1 MDFEAA
7 RAKLIE
13 HLATEIKDEQVLAAM
28 ARVPRECFVPPEER
42 HFAYEDRPLPI
53 GLDQTISQ
61 PFIVALMTQ
70 ALELTGNEKV
80 LEIGTG
86 SGYQAAI
93 LAELARLVITVER
106 LPALAETAEKVLDSL
121 GYTNIV
127 VHLAKETLGWPD
139 DAPYDAIIATAGAP
153 RVPPDLLAQLAIGG
167 RMVIPVGSLYTQE
180 LYKITRQRR
189 KNRIE
194 DLGGCRF
201 VSLIGKDA
209 WEEEPKE
216 YL

>member
-7 RAKLIE
+7 RARLVE
-13 HLATEIKDEQVLAAM
+13 HLGTEIKDQRVLAAM
-28 ARVPRECFVPPEER
+28 ARIPRERFVPPESQ

-61 PFIVALMTQ
+61 PFIIALMTQ
-70 ALELTGNEKV
+70 ALELTGKEKV
-80 LEIGTG
+80 LELGTG

-106 LPALAETAEKVLDSL
+106 LAPLAGTAKKVLDSL

-127 VHLAKETLGWPD
+127 VHLAKDTLGWPD
-139 DAPYDAIIATAGAP
+139 EAPYDAIIVTAGAP
-153 RVPPDLLAQLAIGG
+153 RVPADLLAQLAIDG
-167 RMVIPVGSLYTQE
+167 RLIIPVGSRYVQE
-180 LYKITRQRR
+180 LFKVTKRGR
-189 KNRIE
+189 KNIVE
-194 DLGGCRF
+194 NLGGCCF

-209 WEEEPKE
+209 WEEG
-216 YL
+216 